1 MSTILWILLIILIIA
16 LCAFIAKKLLKLD
29 LYLGFLIMW
38 RTKRLIKYLD
48 VLARPKRFLNI
59 ITDIGIVIG
68 FGAFGLDYIIRDF
81 VKSRY
86 QRFLIFVGSGLVLSY
101 LAYVLTQ
108 KMLFSSVLIPE
119 WFAIIIVILTG
130 IMGLSGFTLGSLIFS
145 AYDIL
150 AKVSVGQGGSAC
162 PGVGLVIPG
171 IQMPKVDI
179 FIPWYGWLI
188 LIVAAIIH
196 EVSHGV
202 LLRKMK
208 VKIKS
213 MGFMFAALLP
223 LGAFVEPDEKE
234 IEKKSKRD
242 IARMYSAGPMSN
254 VILAIVFFLLFL
266 AFTPV
271 MTNYSHS
278 IGTSKMDSVYVYA
291 VDQNTDV
298 CGSVFPSPAYGVLD
312 VNDII
317 VSVNNKII
325 TSQTALNSAVKLN
338 VDNNF
343 IVKNPTT
350 SEIRTVVL
358 KPNEMGRLGFTSA
371 VTPDP
376 DLVIP
381 FKYYVYKAIFGIL
394 LWSALL
400 NFIIATVNYLPS
412 FPFDGGGMSQI
423 IFSDYLNKKHPE
435 MKRMKRV
442 AKFFGA
448 LIVLLLILNILP
460 YFL

>member
-1 MSTILWILLIILIIA
+1 MV
-16 LCAFIAKKLLKLD
+16 
-29 LYLGFLIMW
+29 

-48 VLARPKRFLNI
+48 KLAKPTKFLNI

-68 FGAFGLDYIIRDF
+68 FGAFGLDYIIRDK
-81 VKSRY
+81 VKSIY
-86 QRFLIFVGSGLVLSY
+86 QRLLIFIGSGLVLSY
-101 LAYVLTQ
+101 LTYILTQ

-119 WFAIIIVILTG
+119 WFAMGIVVLTG
-130 IMGLSGFTLGSLIFS
+130 IMGLAGFTLGSLLFS

-150 AKVSVGQGGSAC
+150 AKVAVGQGGSAC

-171 IQMPKVDI
+171 VQMPKVDI
-179 FIPWYGWLI
+179 FIPWYGWII
-188 LIVAAIIH
+188 LIIAAIVH

-208 VKIKS
+208 VKLKS

-223 LGAFVEPDEKE
+223 LGAFVEPDEKD
-234 IEKKSKRD
+234 IEKKNKRD

-271 MTNYSHS
+271 MTNYSQS

-291 VDQNTDV
+291 VDQNTDI

-317 VSVNNKII
+317 YAVNNKII
-325 TSQTALNSAVKLN
+325 VTQNSLNSAVKLN

-343 IVKNPTT
+343 IIKNPTT
-350 SEIRTVVL
+350 GEQKMVVL
-358 KPNEMGRLGFTSA
+358 RANEMGRLGFTSG
-371 VTPDP
+371 VLPDP
-376 DLVIP
+376 DLQIP
-381 FKYYVYKAIFGIL
+381 FKYYVYKAIFGVL

-423 IFSDYLNKKHPE
+423 IFSDYLNKKHNQR
-435 MKRMKRV
+435 KRMKRV

>member
-1 MSTILWILLIILIIA
+1 MSTILWILLIILIIG
-16 LCAFIAKKLLKLD
+16 LCAIIAKRLFKLD
-29 LYLGFLIMW
+29 LYLGFLIMI
-38 RTKRLIKYLD
+38 RTTRLIKYLD
-48 VLARPKRFLNI
+48 ELAKHNKFLNI
-59 ITDIGIVIG
+59 VTDIGIVIG
-68 FGAFGLDYIIRDF
+68 FGAFGLDYVIRDE

-86 QRFLIFVGSGLVLSY
+86 QRFLIFIGSGLVLSY
-101 LAYVLTQ
+101 LTYILTQ
-108 KMLFSSVLIPE
+108 KMLFSSALIPE

-145 AYDIL
+145 AFDIL

-179 FIPWYGWLI
+179 FIPWYGWII
-188 LIVAAIIH
+188 LIIAAIVH
-196 EVSHGV
+196 EACHGV

-213 MGFMFAALLP
+213 MGFMFAGLLP
-223 LGAFVEPDEKE
+223 LGAFVEPDEKD
-234 IEKKSKRD
+234 IEKKNKRD

-254 VILAIVFFLLFL
+254 VILAIIFFLLFL
-266 AFTPV
+266 AFTPI

-278 IGTSKMDSVYVYA
+278 IGTSKMDSVYIYA

-317 VSVNNKII
+317 VAVNNKVIV
-325 TSQTALNSAVKLN
+325 TQSGLNSAVKLN

-343 IVKNPTT
+343 IIKNPETG
-350 SEIRTVVL
+350 EIRTVVL
-358 KPNEMGRLGFTSA
+358 RPNEMGRLGFTSA

-376 DLVIP
+376 DLKIP
-381 FKYYVYKAIFGIL
+381 FLYYVYKTIFSVL

-423 IFSDYLNKKHPE
+423 IFSDYLNKKRPE
-435 MKRMKRV
+435 RKRMKII
-442 AKFFGA
+442 AKFFGT
-448 LIVLLLILNILP
+448 LIVLLLVLNVLP